1 MNLLRAL
8 ATVSGLTLLSRI
20 TGLVRENLT
29 ATLFG
34 ASAFTDAFFIAFR
47 LPNLL
52 RRMFAEGAFSQA
64 FVPMLARAREQG
76 DETAFRGFIDRVATL
91 LFWSLVLV
99 SIAGVAAAPALVL
112 LTGSGLLQQA
122 PAFDAAVVMTRW
134 MFPYILFISLV
145 ALAAGILNTWRHF
158 AVPAFS
164 PVMLNLSF
172 IGAAL
177 LLHDRFDPPVYALAA
192 GVVIGGVLQ
201 LAIQLPALH
210 RIGLLQWKHF
220 DRIVQIGYDH
230 ALVVLAERAARVARS
245 PVLETG
251 PDSDHIPA

>member
-134 MFPYILFISLV
+134 MFPYILSLIHT
-145 ALAAGILNTWRHF
+145 LR
-158 AVPAFS
+158 
-164 PVMLNLSF
+164 
-172 IGAAL
+172 
-177 LLHDRFDPPVYALAA
+177 RR
-192 GVVIGGVLQ
+192 
-201 LAIQLPALH
+201 
-210 RIGLLQWKHF
+210 RIEQCENWG
-220 DRIVQIGYDH
+220 
-230 ALVVLAERAARVARS
+230 
-245 PVLETG
+245 
-251 PDSDHIPA
+251 